1 VEISRCR
8 LNFSSVIIAVA
19 LLNLTPQLAQTA
31 NAQSQTPNNSA
42 AAEKEIRAAT
52 VLFYDAFNTALKGN
66 LDPMSAV
73 WSHRPDVTDLDADG
87 GRATGWNEVRADFQN
102 MVRLYPGGH
111 IAPQDM
117 LIVADGDMGF
127 SVVTETGQL
136 RSADGPMVSFSQ
148 RATNIFRLEDG
159 QWKLIHHH
167 ADSNSTATQGVT
179 R

>member
-1 VEISRCR
+1 MERSRR
-8 LNFSSVIIAVA
+8 WRNFSFAIVAVG

-31 NAQSQTPNNSA
+31 HAQSQTPKTSA
-42 AAEKEIRAAT
+42 AAENEIRAAT
-52 VLFYDAFNTALKGN
+52 VLFYDAFNSALKGN

-73 WSHRPDVTDLDADG
+73 WSHRPDVSDLDADG
-87 GRATGWNEVRADFQN
+87 GRATGWNEVSADFQN
-102 MVRLYPGGH
+102 MVRLYPGGR

-117 LIVADGDMGF
+117 MIVADGDMGF

-136 RSADGPMVSFSQ
+136 RSADGPMVNFSQ
-148 RATNIFRLEDG
+148 RATNIFRREGG
-159 QWKLIHHH
+159 QWKLVHHH

>member
-8 LNFSSVIIAVA
+8 RNFSSVLVAIA
-19 LLNLTPQLAQTA
+19 LLNLTPQLARTA
-31 NAQSQTPNNSA
+31 YAQSQSPKTSA

-52 VLFYDAFNTALKGN
+52 VLFYDAFNSALKGN

-87 GRATGWNEVRADFQN
+87 ARATGWNEVRADFQN
-102 MVRLYPGGH
+102 MVRLYPSGR

-136 RSADGPMVSFSQ
+136 RSADGPMVKFSQ
-148 RATNIFRLEDG
+148 RATNIFRREDG

-167 ADSNSTATQGVT
+167 ADTNSTATQGVT

>member
-8 LNFSSVIIAVA
+8 RNFSSVIIAIA
-19 LLNLTPQLAQTA
+19 LLNLSPRLAQTA
-31 NAQSQTPNNSA
+31 HAQSQSPKTSA
-42 AAEKEIRAAT
+42 TAEKEIRAAT

-102 MVRLYPGGH
+102 MVRLYPSGR

-136 RSADGPMVSFSQ
+136 RSADGPMVNFSQ
-148 RATNIFRLEDG
+148 RATNIFRREDG

>member
-1 VEISRCR
+1 VEISRCWR
-8 LNFSSVIIAVA
+8 NFSSVIIAIA
-19 LLNLTPQLAQTA
+19 LLNLSPRLAQTA
-31 NAQSQTPNNSA
+31 HAQSQTAKTSA

-52 VLFYDAFNTALKGN
+52 VLFYDAFNSALKGN

-102 MVRLYPGGH
+102 MVRLYPSGR

-127 SVVTETGQL
+127 AVVTETGQL

-148 RATNIFRLEDG
+148 RATNIFRREDG

>member
-1 VEISRCR
+1 MEIFRCR
-8 LNFSSVIIAVA
+8 RNFSSVLVAVA

-31 NAQSQTPNNSA
+31 YAQSQSPKTSA
-42 AAEKEIRAAT
+42 AAEKEIRGAT

-136 RSADGPMVSFSQ
+136 RSADGPMVNFSQ
-148 RATNIFRLEDG
+148 RATNIFRREDG

>member
-8 LNFSSVIIAVA
+8 RNFSSVIVAVA
-19 LLNLTPQLAQTA
+19 LLNLTPQLAQTGHA
-31 NAQSQTPNNSA
+31 QAQSPKTSV
-42 AAEKEIRAAT
+42 AAENEIRAAT
-52 VLFYDAFNTALKGN
+52 VLFYDAFNSALKGN

-73 WSHRPDVTDLDADG
+73 WSHRPDVSDLDTDG
-87 GRATGWNEVRADFQN
+87 GRATGWNEVRANFQN
-102 MVRLYPGGH
+102 MVRVYPDGH

-117 LIVADGDMGF
+117 LIVADGDTGF

-136 RSADGPMVSFSQ
+136 RSADGPMVKFSQ
-148 RATNIFRLEDG
+148 RATNIFRREDG

-167 ADSNSTATQGVT
+167 ADSNSPASQGVT

>member
-1 VEISRCR
+1 MERSRR
-8 LNFSSVIIAVA
+8 WRNFSFAIVAVG

-31 NAQSQTPNNSA
+31 HAQSQAPKTSA
-42 AAEKEIRAAT
+42 AAENEIRAAT
-52 VLFYDAFNTALKGN
+52 VLFYDAFNSALKGN

-73 WSHRPDVTDLDADG
+73 WSHRPDVSDLDADG
-87 GRATGWNEVRADFQN
+87 GRATGWNEVSADFQN
-102 MVRLYPGGH
+102 MVRLYPGGR

-117 LIVADGDMGF
+117 LIVANGDMGF

-136 RSADGPMVSFSQ
+136 RSADGPMVKFSQ
-148 RATNIFRLEDG
+148 RATNIFRREDG

>member
-1 VEISRCR
+1 MEISRCR

-111 IAPQDM
+111 IAPQEM

>member
-8 LNFSSVIIAVA
+8 LNFSSVIIAIA
-19 LLNLTPQLAQTA
+19 ILNLTPRLVQTA
-31 NAQSQTPNNSA
+31 NAQSQAPKTSA
-42 AAEKEIRAAT
+42 TAEKEIRAAT

-73 WSHRPDVTDLDADG
+73 WSHRPDVTDLDVDG

>member
-1 VEISRCR
+1 MEISRCR
-8 LNFSSVIIAVA
+8 RNFSSVLVAVA

-31 NAQSQTPNNSA
+31 DAQSQSPKTSA
-42 AAEKEIRAAT
+42 AAENEIRAAT
-52 VLFYDAFNTALKGN
+52 VLFYDAFNSALKGN

-102 MVRLYPGGH
+102 MVRLYPSGR

-136 RSADGPMVSFSQ
+136 RSADGPMVNFSQ
-148 RATNIFRLEDG
+148 RATNIFRREDG
-159 QWKLIHHH
+159 QWKMIHHH